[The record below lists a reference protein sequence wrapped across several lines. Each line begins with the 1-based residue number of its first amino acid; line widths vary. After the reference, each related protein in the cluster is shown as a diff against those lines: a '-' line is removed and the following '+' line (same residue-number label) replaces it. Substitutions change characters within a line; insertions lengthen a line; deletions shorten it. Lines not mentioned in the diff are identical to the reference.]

1 MNDDNKKRKG
11 FGKMTMTGTM
21 KQLSHVEEGGKQHY
35 ADLTDDERERYSQE
49 ARKSAE
55 QAVKREEEM
64 KASSDREIAKSKG
77 WLKQAIDSLPETH
90 WSDFLDTGRLW
101 MENLANLNIEADW
114 ADIYDQQTNKDDIEK
129 IAQYKHWCNEKRKYE
144 NVLSKEKNLSDE
156 QLSSITDY
164 LNTANE
170 KIAELDHY
178 FKNEGKNNVA
188 VRNYMFNTDNL
199 DVFDKARLQWEYA
212 SRNYENIGDIFEN
225 DPWNSWYKAPMTAV
239 TNIIGLGLG
248 NIEGYMKS
256 DRQKLARVASSLDEN
271 DPLFQKTYK
280 GSEQN
285 VGNIQNTISDELF
298 GKYDGEKYTPG
309 SYYNDYQREQNK
321 AVAALKED
329 QDFLKDGKIDKLGF
343 QIDIFDAEDINPQF
357 RKEHEEYGGGDNWL
371 ESIGSGIMHPL
382 HGFVETSSTVGM
394 MKYQIPAYLA
404 DGASF
409 ALAKAV
415 PAFALNGTA
424 YGRVA
429 QGVSMTLQAAAPLL
443 SLKGSVDS
451 RKEETKTEMIGAV
464 TERVLDQVRQ
474 QLSPEEFA
482 TVFRQIAQQ
491 MDLAGLNTEGLFTKQ
506 QVDGQ
511 TIYIPKDDKTVEN
524 VIKAGIAFNF
534 ATDSKEFE
542 RAKLDAR
549 KGVNKLVNANNALAL
564 SDYIQAVPFIS
575 FHGSAAKSILAR
587 DIQRELQ
594 REASMDM
601 AKKFATN
608 SAEKKILDFIDGGN
622 HGLALAQKKLAAE
635 TIPSVKGIMDHAIDK
650 ATKKMLEK
658 DLAKALVT
666 RDIAKYVASKADLM
680 LTESALEGL
689 EEINQYVLSTRYKK
703 GEYDDYSKDVSL
715 FDVNE
720 AIENIGLSIN
730 GLGNFFGL
738 RSDFAED
745 EEQELRKSGIIGFVS
760 ATMFGGLSHAKG
772 NIYNASDDN
781 LTSLIKQI
789 AQDKTIN
796 KVFAEQQQAVQDLTH
811 LGMYYD
817 AMSKGGRSP
826 QYMIERLQ
834 FLKDNIDRE
843 NSLVTDGFVDADMKL
858 VTALDFAMNNP
869 KLQDAIERA
878 DKETTIFDEE
888 ALGGEKVAASELKKR
903 MTVQAAK
910 SIVDANSGEQLLDML
925 VSNDNSIR
933 KYMIREVDKLFNY
946 GNVNQEQYETFK
958 QQNPR
963 LANTIDAIL
972 GTYNQYKEFT
982 KNKFNSD
989 RIAAG
994 VETEYDFFEQTRK
1007 DLLKKFQDD
1016 YNEKLG
1022 ISESFVK
1029 NQDVLR
1035 IAMERSAENKAQ
1047 DIEDVLRNMYNNDL
1061 EEVVFRIANEK
1072 KNGLSARDF
1081 VVSRLNL
1088 HHLYK
1093 QLQAARIA
1101 ENIAKNNEQ
1110 LQQRI
1115 QEITGLD
1122 IDIDT
1127 VKGIAKH
1134 AQLIAQ
1140 NLQSKADNVSGIA
1153 EIRKLN
1159 KKLQKEGKQL
1169 IEEPSLESI
1178 VGEFQLDEQFDSS
1191 DFIMDAAIAEAL
1203 VHPLRVK
1210 RNAYT
1215 YGKANP
1221 ITIRD
1226 MVYGDDASTDN
1237 ERLYNIAKDFQEVS
1251 DKLNTEDILGMSRR
1265 ELKALEDNQRDAYEK
1280 AATAFMLQEAKD
1292 MKERLYIA
1300 NKRKQQNTPV
1310 THHDIERAENGD
1322 EAAQQRLENYIDE
1335 KEKQAVAV
1343 EPQQGEQALR
1353 VDLEMGKRDTK
1364 SNRQKKVEK
1373 QKGKLGKNKFSEAAQ
1388 IAADEAGLTQS
1399 DEDEEV
1405 IVPTEETSAQPE
1417 QKVYNGQYV
1426 NALKIEKQIND
1437 AHIEQYERELEE
1449 RSLEQV
1455 LEDINDSDPDKDYML
1470 DLYDRLKSGEEPV
1483 PYSPAPTEDPL
1494 LTAEETQP
1502 KEVGESQDEDGNNEG
1517 FEPEPEP
1524 QDDMDI
1530 VPQDKQKEEPAYV
1543 PEVDLTLGEIEQ
1555 GEVEDRRVSE
1565 MDKSTEW
1572 IPQDLDSDTGAY
1584 SFDDTNRLDGEA
1596 AVLDG
1601 NGNQAS
1607 EEDRIAIE
1615 QDIEGL
1621 LKSEGQNFQQDDI
1634 TDVNSVTTESATN
1647 ETIGGLIN
1655 QTVFYDP
1662 EATTTP
1668 ILRINGEDVKLP
1680 KPLGTGKELSKKL
1693 LKKNW
1698 LTNAKKYYIV
1708 TQSEVANRMKNVQ
1721 DRIDTLTVAL
1731 IIEDDEK
1738 CYATFYRALGE
1749 LYSKKEGGTT
1759 KIFHKDLTQKL
1770 KDELY
1775 SKYVDWEK
1783 VSKIVSDND
1792 LLSQEEFESFPDS
1805 EPSDSQVKAKW
1816 VKAVAGIRAKQVA
1829 MSMYNGRY
1837 GNVTNFE
1844 DWWNKSNR
1852 IKLSTEDEDIR
1863 VRMISDAWQIAR
1875 KQVTKF
1881 GKDPIR
1887 EENIN
1892 AQIEELRKNRE
1903 DVIYTYLNPTTKTV
1917 RGKETVVFDFPEEVR
1932 TDVKPNMVEQSNGK
1946 INNTVDED
1954 TGLHIF
1960 HNVAEGLTLP
1970 ETARQIESEKL
1981 YFGFGTGAFSEH
1993 KFDIVEMFKPYG
2005 QRDVIKNEQG
2015 YSVGKG
2021 LSGKIYMIIRSV
2033 TGRKVPIQLR
2043 EQRFDTQIV
2052 GGKKVLL
2059 KDNNAWD
2066 SKAKTDRKFKECFR
2080 INDKMMPELD
2090 PTVDAK
2096 PSIAEVLFYMVCGK
2110 LMSGSEKMDAEF
2122 FIHNGKRT
2130 LIDNTEKAKNANAWF
2145 GPKQLYWGAIE
2156 QGKAI
2161 ELDEQDLAELDR
2173 SKLGLI
2179 IGLPDKDGIYRQT
2192 VFMHDE
2198 LFGPTEEAVQN
2209 RRTVIRA
2216 IATQMH
2222 WSTDALLFQTTSS
2235 TGDFGGSFGSIV
2247 AEALRQNPGKE
2258 ECSLFGCPE
2267 LTFKRSDF
2275 EKKDRSGVAAPTQVQ
2290 YASWCFNTGKL
2301 QTDVDL
2307 QNPFV
2312 APFVFAKGVKQ
2323 SSTTKADKDA
2333 AKLGVSDTKPASIL
2347 NTPTTSALTT
2357 DEILWKNVKNFDE
2370 DVWKRGTRSRQTVLD
2385 KIKAANQKEG
2395 RRLAI
2400 LDAINQT
2407 QAAQGNPY
2415 VDAIAFKFKKD
2426 SDSSD
2431 IKTHLK
2437 QQIKNFI
2444 SEYNSASDNK
2454 TKITLQEKD
2463 VDKLVDE
2470 IGDARLNNFIVKTHL
2485 PVLFIHENGSVD
2497 LTFREFKATQFD
2509 NPASGITGI
2518 YSQVRGKGRVNVQK
2532 ARTWLE
2538 NKLGIGQ
2545 HQIIVTEAI
2554 MKGTKDEKVFG
2565 LVNLA
2570 SDSVRYGL
2578 AENDPFIM
2586 LSTQGGEGIEYHEAW
2601 HYVNLLVHN
2610 PAMRKQIYKAYA
2622 ESHKYIRKDG
2632 KKIKIDD
2639 VLIEDIEEALA
2650 EEFRNYVLTREATG
2664 IRGKIL
2670 RAYDRIMEFLF
2681 YTADKKAY
2689 REIFKQIQSGK
2700 YSEVSG
2706 LDPISLKQFHDRYD
2720 KYNGARSTE
2729 KGRLDIYTV
2738 DVEDLPGIDSTNDL
2752 FETLDGCINAIQYEL
2767 NFDTIEKVK
2776 SYNHER
2782 DFKSVIQIIKDLSG
2796 KQKDPA
2802 LSAKLNTML
2811 NNPYLIE
2818 KALQDYFLTLD
2829 IKFKVKQVKKA
2840 VEDNKIPEDQTVETV
2855 DLDQSGEDAAVQKEE
2870 NPDNT
2875 WDKVS
2880 VATSHKDNAAFRA
2893 KMFLRRIPKYRKVYD
2908 EDGKYEYEYK
2918 TDKFGTTEFWS
2929 YDEVW
2934 NLILNNLWK
2943 CNSLDD
2949 VDESGNYSSKSIRG
2963 TVQRLAKSNVMF
2975 KALDEKFDDIEDDSN
2990 LRSQIFTTISA
3001 SKNPVMLAMIQNTIK
3016 KRMEYY
3022 GEDTYDAS
3030 ADENFDSTDT
3040 LDNKSEADRE
3050 RTWKW
3055 TNDDSLQVA
3064 FSVPRQWSQNI
3075 TLNGLL
3081 KYNKVTGKNTIDKE
3095 YVKILKEKYS
3105 ELKKL
3110 LETYKSK
3117 KRKSGKLP
3125 DVEEVY
3131 QALYGING
3139 IRQQAIELCGFLGI
3153 PLDNDV
3159 LDQYVAQ
3166 FDRSVD
3172 KKEEVDKD
3180 EEVNVEEQGFQ
3191 ELQNQINI
3199 LNGHLFSTVNGS
3211 IGSII
3216 SLISTAANTKD
3227 ANSVGNRDFDQ
3238 IFNNYST
3245 KSDIGKLAVAYND
3258 IHPDLKEYAVRDAN
3272 GNMMYPINLPTELS
3286 DKTQRIQDPNSE
3298 ESAENM
3304 MLSSYCEHSVIL
3316 GAAEQASVT
3325 DPSSE
3330 LRLNTFAGLKDN
3342 NTQNGSDHAGL
3353 TALEDFLCK
3362 MFLTEQ
3368 DHIIFPTMA
3377 DKPTWQ
3383 SLQSSKI
3390 RLSHDLVLCSSFY
3403 DDVVDVI
3410 ERENISGIKYDEAK
3424 GKRKYYSDLYEWYQN
3439 LDPQSEVKQE
3449 IDRKAFGESSNMYK
3463 RFSDVTLRRFALFYL
3478 DEINA
3483 LRDYYKREHITQLVQ
3498 DENAR
3503 IANLSGRVV
3512 NGRLDFSGNG
3522 GKFRYFY
3529 DVQIEDGMNL
3539 NQKLQFLYK
3548 LQKEIEAGH
3557 IVDNDDD
3564 SVTRKVTIEKLTGV
3578 KKKNCDGFELIR
3590 QFLDQLHD
3598 QVLTGDGQ
3606 ITQDALDKINQKL
3619 ISVVDTSIENLSA
3632 PGDPLQLVSKDSE
3645 TGLYSPTR
3653 IPKQLLSTYLKKM
3666 QDAGII
3672 KGASIYSKAKTE
3684 KNKYAEQQATYSL
3697 LANHIINTIL
3707 SIMEV
3712 EKVYSGDPAQYKYKI
3727 NKNDPTTSIEVTDYQ
3742 IGKNRI
3748 NFKTTVDNIYDK
3760 FSDKI
3765 KRLGGT
3771 QSPGNKLRLDWSK
3784 EELAE
3789 DPELASHHY
3798 TKCEVEDIEIPSAHL
3813 DVVESTFRIQLLVD
3827 YVRNNKIDK
3836 FDKYVEEKIAE
3847 REKQNEELIKHGKQP
3862 KRSLNRERVIDL
3874 IYNNETV
3881 RQEVTKIVGK
3891 EGASFITETLYSQ
3904 IGPYTNITVTDA
3916 QVFIRPALYRKMRKA
3931 LGEWTE
3937 LPDETGYS
3945 DEIAYK
3951 ICEKDDTWMSDPE
3964 KYKLVKRF
3972 QLNALK
3978 MSYFQNSP
3986 FVNGGMNINKAGYD
4000 KMALFPLFKF
4010 HRSSTVGR
4018 ILYDRMNAA
4027 GNELDMIAFKSAVK
4041 VGAVQSSISPA
4052 SIEGIKAYVKEN
4064 YNKDYDKL
4072 SKEQKIAYQV
4082 EYSGTKAVKEAASKI
4097 DERFGGKYEG
4107 GVFVPNMPNSSYVIY
4122 SDTQNDVKQNLDTSS
4137 PHLYTSVQSLRNIRL
4152 QLNTKAHDAV
4162 DRNIGTQMF
4171 KIAFSNIIDDAE
4183 YGKGKSGQTS
4193 RTGRQ
4198 IKEDIM
4204 KRILQLTNLGIDEIR
4219 KRFYGTKTVDGKQ
4232 VTYIKNHEV
4241 QQYIETVCINNG
4253 IGEASLNLL
4262 KNGATAA
4269 SLMSRSAFEHGISK
4283 LVNEEVIDI
4292 NTKGGTAIQQSMFG
4306 FSSYDAST
4314 VATQY
4319 GEGLGENDNYITYN
4333 GGEEL
4338 NWNAKEGSMEVLLS
4352 LNFFKAVVPK
4362 DYQRT
4367 PKMMRQWLIDHDVIK
4382 GVKSKEYWKMSEEDA
4397 HLDQLLNTEIKDLN
4411 FSLRLLKVLE
4421 AAKVSTLGDILEQK
4435 DKILPLLGAKIK
4447 TELEDE
4453 FDSLNISWDTKRP
4466 QIKPVHSNPK
4476 PFGIGYRIPTQGMSS
4491 MFSYTVADVLPE
4503 QCGDLI
4509 VVPRE
4514 FTAQT
4519 GSDFDVDKIY
4529 LANFSYDKEGN
4540 VEKEEAGKP
4549 LTKGMVANAL
4559 LQDYIDIISD
4569 EKNFSDSRASIDVI
4583 TKKIQNELLEPILR
4597 EKKTGYVP
4605 GMMELTPD
4613 FQAKTKME
4621 FSAGKSGIGPFAL
4634 NITNLALTQFAHLT
4648 MDFGET
4654 GKIFG
4659 LHELDKIYG
4668 EDNLRISAWL
4678 SAMVN
4683 AHVDVAKDPYVFAL
4697 NVNKFTYNH
4706 ANLLLRCGKG
4716 ISTFVFLAQP
4726 GLIRYANT
4734 ANNSGGVYGN
4744 NIDGNQNTE
4753 QSNTKRV
4760 QYIKK
4765 SIIRKYSNSI
4775 KFRLQNG
4782 DITDA
4787 EKIKFFEKVVEYC
4800 EYKYPLSKKEIDAA
4814 NKITNNGN
4822 QKNVPQNPFKF
4833 DDIFDFQTASKM
4845 IQTIR
4850 TSSDNTELAEAE
4862 AFQIKAIEA
4871 YEKLDTFAQSLGE
4884 LVQCSQID
4892 TKKFGNNVA
4901 SQINFK
4907 NKIESMMTESSVWTI
4922 NEDGF
4927 VESVPIRK
4935 DEKQVKRED
4944 ISYTAL
4950 KRYFTTTY
4958 LDKKFRSAQAYT
4970 KVLLQHQSFTGTD
4983 MYEEVFKS
4991 ICSVLKGTTEHEAID
5006 GKKYNIYGKIYK
5018 DETVQAI
5025 ASVIDD
5031 MMRYST
5037 FMHCGKRILP
5047 DVQKRNEDAIDF
5059 TDRNVPQTMRRLIFG
5074 EEKEKSIFERL
5085 AMLIRKI
5092 KDDPDSYDDLVDSEG
5107 QISNKF
5113 LLFLN
5118 PQLPSKKF
5126 PIGRMLLTQPQM
5138 MLSGPVKMQ
5147 LQFGFDQLLRS
5158 DNEEVRQLANDLA
5171 YYSYFSTYDQN
5182 TPNTFF
5188 DLVPPSFRK
5197 QYDQALK
5204 QTLSNNRKLSTYS
5217 DVTGQTY
5224 DINIDPAEAKRIMVI
5239 RFVNEVIDIMSRN
5252 YWFNDNIVPRF
5263 FPVVKGSN
5271 DFSMKY
5277 GSVLANAIYDA
5288 ESGRSF
5294 SPWIATTERDSLYFK
5309 IRKGPTTVLYRKV
5322 GAVTKTERV
5331 QDKKNKQKTTFVTED
5346 GRITETSDGVS
5357 ERIYTTTFNVYAVAQ
5372 KAGVHKGKINQFE
5385 FYCDKNTPSIFEEN
5399 RIPNQAFAFDK
5410 IYKSIE
5416 EKVNK
5421 YKAPEGKNI
5430 EIKFEWGKDITVDDA
5445 MYQSANADVYE
5456 KIRTLSIGETP
5467 EQRVSYAVVKQSS
5480 GSSFKATM
5488 DNSDFVVNLVNKV
5501 FANEKDNRIG
5511 VPAILNHQ
5519 GDIFDHSLSNST
5531 ENLVQAIVATGNE
5544 AVSIGIVNNYSKD
5557 EGYQIPQKRID
5568 ERKKQ
5573 LVEQF
5578 KSEYNG
5584 DENVDII
5591 AQAYEKSINEYD
5603 VKESIL
5609 EDDVYDFLSDLV
5621 TNLTAKG
5628 ITIKQINA
5636 PVAGN
5641 KAYAR
5646 AATRIHKDFYNVFEE
5661 KAGIYPSNTFANKTS
5676 VYRNFVSGLS
5686 EICQDEIA
5694 AEDQTDVAEDI
5705 KEIVE
5710 DVLDKEKKAATKAK
5724 NKFGANMAKEADL
5737 EVQKETPTEIENQQS
5752 EPEQKPKKNKFGA
5765 NMAQEDEFSISEEV
5779 KNNKKNTHENC

>member
-1 MNDDNKKRKG
+1 MNTDDKKRRG
-11 FGKMTMTGTM
+11 FGKMTMGGAM
-21 KQLSHVEEGGKQHY
+21 RQQRRIEEESKKHY
-35 ADLTDDERERYSQE
+35 EDLTDEERERYSNE
-49 ARKSAE
+49 ARRSTE
-55 QAVKREEEM
+55 QAIKRQEEM
-64 KASSDREIAKSKG
+64 KASSDREISKSKG

-90 WSDFLDTGRLW
+90 WSDFVDTGRLW
-101 MENLANLNIEADW
+101 MEKLTDLNIEADW
-114 ADIYDQQTNKDDIEK
+114 ADIYDQQTNKDDIER
-129 IAQYKHWCNEKRKYE
+129 IAQYKYWCDRKQNLERY
-144 NVLSKEKNLSDE
+144 LSDPN
-156 QLSSITDY
+156 SSPSEEFLQKTVDD
-164 LNTANE
+164 LKLANE

-256 DRQKLARVASSLDEN
+256 SRQKLARIASSLDEN

-285 VGNIQNTISDELF
+285 VGNIQNTINSELF
-298 GKYDGEKYTPG
+298 GKYDGEKYTSG

-329 QDFLKDGKIDKLGF
+329 QQFLKDGKIDKLGF

-382 HGFVETSSTVGM
+382 HGFVETNSTVGM

-451 RKEETKTEMIGAV
+451 RKEETKTEMMGAV

-474 QLSPEEFA
+474 QLSPEEFS

-491 MDLAGLNTEGLFTKQ
+491 MDLAGMNTEGLFTKQ
-506 QVDGQ
+506 QVGGQ
-511 TIYIPKDDKTVEN
+511 TVYIPKDDKAVEN

-594 REASMDM
+594 REAGMDM

-622 HGLALAQKKLAAE
+622 HGLALAQKKLAAG
-635 TIPSVKGIMDHAIDK
+635 TTPSVKGIMDHAIDK

-666 RDIAKYVASKADLM
+666 RDVAKYVASKADLM
-680 LTESALEGL
+680 LTENALEGL

-720 AIENIGLSIN
+720 AVENIGLSIN

-789 AQDKTIN
+789 AQDKTIS

-817 AMSKGGRSP
+817 AMSKGGRSS

-869 KLQDAIERA
+869 KLQDAIEQA
-878 DKETTIFDEE
+878 NKETTSADKD
-888 ALGGEKVAASELKKR
+888 ALDGEKVSANELKKR
-903 MTVQAAK
+903 MTIQAAK
-910 SIVDANSGEQLLDML
+910 SIVDANSGEQLLDMF
-925 VSNDNSIR
+925 VSNDNSIHN
-933 KYMIREVDKLFNY
+933 YMIGEVDKLFSY
-946 GNVNQEQYETFK
+946 GNVNQEQYEAFK

-1029 NQDVLR
+1029 DQDVLR
-1035 IAMERSAENKAQ
+1035 IAMDRSAENKAQ
-1047 DIEDVLRNMYNNDL
+1047 DVEDVLRNMYNNDL

-1101 ENIAKNNEQ
+1101 EKLAKNNEQ
-1110 LQQRI
+1110 IQQRI

-1122 IDIDT
+1122 TDIDT

-1134 AQLIAQ
+1134 AQRIAQ
-1140 NLQSKADNVSGIA
+1140 NLQSKADDMSGVT

-1159 KKLQKEGKQL
+1159 KKLEKEGKPL
-1169 IEEPSLESI
+1169 IKEPSLESI

-1226 MVYGDDASTDN
+1226 MVYGDEASTDN
-1237 ERLYNIAKDFQEVS
+1237 ESLYNIAKDFQEVS
-1251 DKLNTEDILGMSRR
+1251 DKLNTEDILGMSRK
-1265 ELKALEDNQRDAYEK
+1265 ELKTLESRQKDAYEK

-1300 NKRKQQNTPV
+1300 NKRKQRNTPV

-1388 IAADEAGLTQS
+1388 TAADEAGLIES
-1399 DEDEEV
+1399 NEDEEA
-1405 IVPTEETSAQPE
+1405 IVPTEGSSVSQTDNVEQHEDGDVTEETSEKDGA
-1417 QKVYNGQYV
+1417 
-1426 NALKIEKQIND
+1426 KITKYKQW
-1437 AHIEQYERELEE
+1437 R
-1449 RSLEQV
+1449 
-1455 LEDINDSDPDKDYML
+1455 KT
-1470 DLYDRLKSGEEPV
+1470 KSGEIKPISGKRGGLKIDGSLISEDSLEDVKQYDEIRLHELREWDGNFEGTIVVHDKDGWIDFEVKFDGDPRQQEV
-1483 PYSPAPTEDPL
+1483 SSSPSTTEDPL
-1494 LTAEETQP
+1494 LTTEETQP
-1502 KEVGESQDEDGNNEG
+1502 EEVDEPQDEDGNNEG

-1524 QDDMDI
+1524 QDDRDI
-1530 VPQDKQKEEPAYV
+1530 VPQDEQKEEPAYV
-1543 PEVDLTLGEIEQ
+1543 PEVDLTPGEIEQ

-1601 NGNQAS
+1601 NGNPAS

-1615 QDIEGL
+1615 QDVEGL
-1621 LKSEGQNFQQDDI
+1621 LKSEGQNFSQDDI
-1634 TDVNSVTTESATN
+1634 TDANSVTTESATN

-1662 EATTTP
+1662 EATTIP

-1698 LTNAKKYYIV
+1698 LTKAKKYYIV

-1749 LYSKKEGGTT
+1749 LYSKKEGETT

-1783 VSKIVSDND
+1783 VSRIVSDND

-1816 VKAVAGIRAKQVA
+1816 VKAVAGVRAKQVA

-1852 IKLSTEDEDIR
+1852 IKLSTEDEDVR
-1863 VRMISDAWQIAR
+1863 ARMISDAWQIAR

-1887 EENIN
+1887 EENID

-1903 DVIYTYLNPTTKTV
+1903 DVIYAYLNPTTKTV
-1917 RGKETVVFDFPEEVR
+1917 RGKETVVFDFPEQVR

-1946 INNTVDED
+1946 INNAVDED

-1970 ETARQIESEKL
+1970 EIARQIESEKL

-2066 SKAKTDRKFKECFR
+2066 SEAKTDRKFKECFR

-2179 IGLPDKDGIYRQT
+2179 IGLPDQDGIYRQT

-2307 QNPFV
+2307 QNPFI

-2395 RRLAI
+2395 RRRAI

-2415 VDAIAFKFKKD
+2415 VDVIAFKFKKD

-2454 TKITLQEKD
+2454 IKITLQEKD

-2518 YSQVRGKGRVNVQK
+2518 YSRVRGKGRVNVQK

-2538 NKLGIGQ
+2538 NKLGIGP

-2570 SDSVRYGL
+2570 SDSVKYGL

-2639 VLIEDIEEALA
+2639 ALIEDIEEALA

-2700 YSEVSG
+2700 YSEVSE

-2729 KGRLDIYTV
+2729 KERPDIYTI

-2776 SYNHER
+2776 SYDHER

-2811 NNPYLIE
+2811 NNPHLIE

-2840 VEDNKIPEDQTVETV
+2840 VEDNKVPEDQTVETV

-2908 EDGKYEYEYK
+2908 ENGKYEYEYK

-2943 CNSLDD
+2943 CNSLDET
-2949 VDESGNYSSKSIRG
+2949 DESGNYSPKSIRG

-3081 KYNKVTGKNTIDKE
+3081 KYNKVTGKNAIDKE
-3095 YVKILKEKYS
+3095 YAKALKEKYS

-3110 LETYKSK
+3110 LETHKSK

-3125 DVEEVY
+3125 DIEEVY
-3131 QALYGING
+3131 QALYSING
-3139 IRQQAIELCGFLGI
+3139 IRQKAIELCEFLGI

-3159 LDQYVAQ
+3159 LDQYIAQ

-3172 KKEEVDKD
+3172 KD
-3180 EEVNVEEQGFQ
+3180 EQINVEEQGLQ
-3191 ELQNQINI
+3191 ELQNQINV
-3199 LNGHLFSTVNGS
+3199 LNSHLFSTINGS
-3211 IGSII
+3211 IGSIV

-3390 RLSHDLVLCSSFY
+3390 QLSHDLVLCSSFY
-3403 DDVVDVI
+3403 DDVVDII
-3410 ERENISGIKYDEAK
+3410 ERENLSGIEYDEAK

-3503 IANLSGRVV
+3503 IENLSGRVV

-3529 DVQIEDGMNL
+3529 DVQTEDGMNL

-3598 QVLTGDGQ
+3598 QVLTDDGQ

-3666 QDAGII
+3666 QDVGIV

-3727 NKNDPTTSIEVTDYQ
+3727 NKNDPTTTIEVTDYQ

-3748 NFKTTVDNIYDK
+3748 SFETTVDNVYDK

-3798 TKCEVEDIEIPSAHL
+3798 TKCEVEDIEVPSAHL
-3813 DVVESTFRIQLLVD
+3813 DVVESTFRTQLLVD

-3836 FDKYVEEKIAE
+3836 FDQYVEEKIAE
-3847 REKQNEELIKHGKQP
+3847 REKQNEELIKQGKQP

-3951 ICEKDDTWMSDPE
+3951 ICEEDDTWMSDPE

-4010 HRSSTVGR
+4010 HRSSAVGR

-4052 SIEGIKAYVKEN
+4052 SVEGIKAYVKEN

-4107 GVFVPNMPNSSYVIY
+4107 GVFVPNMPNSSYVVY
-4122 SDTQNDVKQNLDTSS
+4122 SDTQNDIKQNLDTSS

-4219 KRFYGTKTVDGKQ
+4219 KRFYGTKTVNGKQ
-4232 VTYIKNHEV
+4232 VTYIKDHEV

-4262 KNGATAA
+4262 RNGATAA

-4283 LVNEEVIDI
+4283 LVNEQVVDI

-4306 FSSYDAST
+4306 FSSYGAST

-4333 GGEEL
+4333 DGEEL

-4362 DYQRT
+4362 DHQKT
-4367 PKMMRQWLIDHDVIK
+4367 PKMMRQWLIDHDIIK
-4382 GVKSKEYWKMSEEDA
+4382 G
-4397 HLDQLLNTEIKDLN
+4397 T
-4411 FSLRLLKVLE
+4411 
-4421 AAKVSTLGDILEQK
+4421 
-4435 DKILPLLGAKIK
+4435 K
-4447 TELEDE
+4447 TDG
-4453 FDSLNISWDTKRP
+4453 TK
-4466 QIKPVHSNPK
+4466 SNPK

-4540 VEKEEAGKP
+4540 IEKEEASKP

-4583 TKKIQNELLEPILR
+4583 TKKIQNELLEPVLR
-4597 EKKTGYVP
+4597 EKKTGYIP

-4648 MDFGET
+4648 MDFGEA

-4706 ANLLLRCGKG
+4706 ASLLLRCGKG

-4744 NIDGNQNTE
+4744 NIDGNQNIE

-4765 SIIRKYSNSI
+4765 SIIRKYSNAI

-4787 EKIKFFEKVVEYC
+4787 ERRDFFEKVVEYC
-4800 EYKYPLSKKEIDAA
+4800 EYKYPLSKKEIEAA
-4814 NKITNNGN
+4814 NKITNSGN
-4822 QKNVPQNPFKF
+4822 QKNIPQNPFKF
-4833 DDIFDFQTASKM
+4833 DDIFDFETASGM

-4871 YEKLDTFAQSLGE
+4871 YENLDTFAQSLSE

-4922 NEDGF
+4922 NQDGF

-4935 DEKQVKRED
+4935 DEKQVKSED
-4944 ISYTAL
+4944 VSYMAL
-4950 KRYFTTTY
+4950 KHYFTTTY

-4991 ICSVLKGTTEHEAID
+4991 ICSVLKGTTEYEAID

-5037 FMHCGKRILP
+5037 FMRCGKRILP

-5074 EEKEKSIFERL
+5074 EDKEKSIFERL
-5085 AMLIRKI
+5085 TVLIRKI

-5171 YYSYFSTYDQN
+5171 YYAYFSTYDQN
-5182 TPNTFF
+5182 TPNAFF

-5197 QYDQALK
+5197 QYDLALK
-5204 QTLSNNRKLSTYS
+5204 QTLSNHRKLSTYS

-5224 DINIDPAEAKRIMVI
+5224 DTNIDPAEAKRTMVI

-5294 SPWIATTERDSLYFK
+5294 SPWIATTERNSLYFK

-5322 GAVTKTERV
+5322 GAVTKTETYV
-5331 QDKKNKQKTTFVTED
+5331 DKKGKTQHSATP
-5346 GRITETSDGVS
+5346 
-5357 ERIYTTTFNVYAVAQ
+5357 FNVYAVAQ

-5385 FYCDKNTPSIFEEN
+5385 FYCDKNTPSIFGEN

-5445 MYQSANADVYE
+5445 MYQSANTDVYE
-5456 KIRTLSIGETP
+5456 KVRTLSIGETP
-5467 EQRVSYAVVKQSS
+5467 EQHVSYAVVKQSS

-5531 ENLVQAIVATGNE
+5531 EKLVQAIVATGNE

-5578 KSEYNG
+5578 KIEYNG
-5584 DENVDII
+5584 DENVDIA

-5628 ITIKQINA
+5628 ITIKQINV

-5641 KAYAR
+5641 RAYAR

-5676 VYRNFVSGLS
+5676 VYRNFVSSLS
-5686 EICQDEIA
+5686 EICEDEIA

-5710 DVLDKEKKAATKAK
+5710 DVLDKEEKAATKAK

-5737 EVQKETPTEIENQQS
+5737 EVQKETPTETENQQF
-5752 EPEQKPKKNKFGA
+5752 EPEQKPKKKNKFGA